1 MGDTEG
7 LVGNK
12 VTREDTRGLGGY
24 RGTRGALKGIQE
36 GLKEYE
42 HMDRETRWD
51 TGRQGGIQGD

>member
-24 RGTRGALKGIQE
+24 RGTRGGTKALREIQE
-36 GLKEYE
+36 GLEYK
-42 HMDRETRWD
+42 H
-51 TGRQGGIQGD
+51 IN